1 MDRLEKH
8 LALVSHQILVEDV
21 QESQIYVLEETIF
34 LLNVGLHVRQ
44 APEMFENKSH
54 TVVLH
59 FLYNSSFW
67 FHLLSPIFFRQNAT
81 FTDQFDR

>member
-1 MDRLEKH
+1 MDRLENH
-8 LALVSHQILVEDV
+8 LALVSHQILKEDV

-54 TVVLH
+54 TFVLH
-59 FLYNSSFW
+59 FLYNGSFL
-67 FHLLSPIFFRQNAT
+67 FHLLSPIFLQTKCHFYRPI
-81 FTDQFDR
+81 